1 MSALIGALRVS
12 LSADTAAFEQGMA
25 RARNTANKTAGGI
38 KGAFGG
44 IGGTLAAAAGG
55 FVAAL
60 SIGTI
65 VAAGKAALDYAGHL
79 GELADTLGLT
89 TKDLQEFSYAAGQVG
104 ISQED
109 LEAGIQKLTISMGKA
124 QVGSQAQIK
133 AFNAIGIS
141 IDQLKGKNAGDVF
154 RMIAEKLQTV
164 SDRSQRAAIEVALF
178 GKAGAK
184 LDNLLSGSQGRL
196 DDLSKAA
203 EKLGIV
209 LSDSQIQ
216 KADATADKIA
226 ALQTVL
232 KARIAGEVADNA
244 NAILNLATAISQ
256 LTASVVRFLSSNP
269 GRALA
274 IMGALAGGRV
284 AGLPGAAI
292 GAVAGAAYGDTLS
305 PDFNPM
311 DKPSIP
317 LLRHNLEKE
326 NNSLKQMIAARSRG
340 ESVDAAAQRAQNA
353 KVLRLAHRLN
363 TALGRGT
370 DVAQPALASVDLG
383 QFLAPS
389 PSKPKADHSAEDLQR
404 KQLDALRKS
413 YDFSRDEL
421 SAQKDILEAR
431 KDLSTN
437 LGDQTDLQ
445 MQIFDKDREIYK
457 AELDYQVQQNKISKG
472 QEGITQAQADKR
484 LALYDQAAGLKRE
497 KVLQD
502 EDIAKRQAAADLTQ
516 HDFELKQEM
525 LQKQAALA
533 TTQSERRQIE
543 LELLELA
550 YKEKRQAL
558 DRIIAESKDA
568 NEIAKARQDLGAL
581 NANHALDRKSVM
593 DQTAGPLEAWK
604 KSVPQTAA
612 EINEALQLIEV
623 EGLSGI
629 SDAIAGI
636 VSGSES
642 MGEAFRQLAT
652 QMVADITRIIVKML
666 ILKAIQAATGG
677 GGIPGGMD
685 FGGAVGGLGGAPA
698 FGELSSGALS
708 GAMDF
713 SGSVGAFA
721 GVIPAFATGGG
732 FNVTGKM
739 GVDQNMLAL
748 NGIPIARVSHG
759 ERLSIGNDNQ
769 RADGSPVHIHMSGP
783 MSDAQARRTGM
794 QAAAGYQSE
803 IARARRKGF
812 SG

>member
-25 RARNTANKTAGGI
+25 RSRNSAKKTAGDI
-38 KGAFGG
+38 KGAFSGVSG
-44 IGGTLAAAAGG
+44 AIKAAVGG
-55 FVAAL
+55 FVAGL
-60 SIGTI
+60 SIRTI
-65 VAAGKAALDYAGHL
+65 ISAGAAALEYAGHL

-89 TKDLQEFSYAAGQVG
+89 TKDLQTFSYAAGQVG
-104 ISQED
+104 ISQEQ

-124 QVGSQAQIK
+124 QVGSQAQVK

-141 IDQLKGKNAGDVF
+141 VDDLKNKNAGDVF
-154 RMIAEKLQTV
+154 RMIAEKLETV
-164 SDRSQRAAIEVALF
+164 SDRSKRAAIEVALF
-178 GKAGAK
+178 GKAGAS
-184 LDNLLSGSQGRL
+184 LDNLLSGSQGAL
-196 DDLSKAA
+196 NELSDAA
-203 EKLGIV
+203 ERLGIV
-209 LSDSQIQ
+209 LSDEQIQ

-244 NAILNLATAISQ
+244 NAILTLASALARLIGTIGPAISGLRQIYREIASGRNYLAQ
-256 LTASVVRFLSSNP
+256 LPNP
-269 GRALA
+269 VELAGGLAGNPLALLRAGRAALRTPN
-274 IMGALAGGRV
+274 ALAGYEANSRDLQRRQGFNDAWSRIR
-284 AGLPGAAI
+284 AGGASFGKRPAPM
-292 GAVAGAAYGDTLS
+292 GSGD
-305 PDFNPM
+305 
-311 DKPSIP
+311 I
-317 LLRHNLEKE
+317 
-326 NNSLKQMIAARSRG
+326 
-340 ESVDAAAQRAQNA
+340 
-353 KVLRLAHRLN
+353 
-363 TALGRGT
+363 
-370 DVAQPALASVDLG
+370 G

-404 KQLDALRKS
+404 KQLDNLRKS

-431 KDLSTN
+431 KDLSTS

-472 QEGITQAQADKR
+472 QEGITQAQEDKL
-484 LALYDQAAGLKRE
+484 LALYDQTAGLKRE

-502 EDIAKRQAAADLTQ
+502 EDIAKRQAAAELTQ

-612 EINEALQLIEV
+612 EINEALQSIEV
-623 EGLSGI
+623 EGLNGI

-666 ILKAIQAATGG
+666 ILKAIQAVTGG

-713 SGSVGAFA
+713 SGLAGGFA
-721 GVIPAFATGGG
+721 GVVPAFATGGG